1 MTAEIFDE
9 SWKNFY
15 ISLGICICPSQFLI
29 FSIFWKFFKK
39 FQFFPKMGSKMAIF
53 GHFPIQI
60 LQFQQSGALWG
71 VTALSW
77 CAGLAKSENRSCS
90 TNNLQQLSGTKF
102 LLRRQS
108 WFLTIF
114 ASCLP
119 DKNQKICMG
128 KSQNVRFTVL
138 IFPIGRLGAWITRPW
153 RWVGPPKKVAPTGVR
168 KISAESENFPGRC
181 ENFAGGGPE
190 TRASG
195 GGGAGGRS
203 FWPRIGLKNGAEL

>member
-1 MTAEIFDE
+1 
-9 SWKNFY
+9 
-15 ISLGICICPSQFLI
+15 
-29 FSIFWKFFKK
+29 
-39 FQFFPKMGSKMAIF
+39 MGSKMAIF

-60 LQFQQSGALWG
+60 SNFQQSGALWG

-90 TNNLQQLSGTKF
+90 KNNLQQLSVTKF

-128 KSQNVRFTVL
+128 KSQNVRFTLL
-138 IFPIGRLGAWITRPW
+138 IFPIGRLRAWITRPW
-153 RWVGPPKKVAPTGVR
+153 RWVGPQKKLPRLGPDPGTGSGKFQPNPKISPVGAKISPEVAP
-168 KISAESENFPGRC
+168 KPAL
-181 ENFAGGGPE
+181 AGGGVIL
-190 TRASG
+190 ASTTHNNFP
-195 GGGAGGRS
+195 RLS
-203 FWPRIGLKNGAEL
+203 FTLTLTG